1 MRKISSENGSMA
13 VYVSVVL
20 LSMLLILL
28 AIFLMSN
35 QLRKAQ
41 IETVLG
47 IKHSYEDD
55 IEKADEIYANITGS
69 TANIDYVEDG
79 LILHYDAINNTGSGH
94 SNNITTWKDLSG
106 NSNDAIITGGIWE
119 NNSLRFTNAN
129 ELNGVKTINNFPIEF
144 SSNTFNIVFKLSDT
158 TDVDPIL
165 GERTTN
171 TDGFMLFNYERN
183 NNISMDTKGSNTRI
197 SLGKRLSSNVN
208 YNMTV
213 TFSEN
218 IVNMYING
226 LLTST
231 GKFTK
236 ANINFPLTVF
246 TAGTRTN
253 SLGNVYSVKIYNRC
267 LSDSE
272 ILQNYNADTQRF
284 NVN

>member
-28 AIFLMSN
+28 AIFLISN

-119 NNSLRFTNAN
+119 NNSLRFTNAVLQFITIENSNLKQLAANLGLN
-129 ELNGVKTINNFPIEF
+129 EDVIEKIP
-144 SSNTFNIVFKLSDT
+144 NTIVFENYSLDKL
-158 TDVDPIL
+158 
-165 GERTTN
+165 N
-171 TDGFMLFNYERN
+171 
-183 NNISMDTKGSNTRI
+183 
-197 SLGKRLSSNVN
+197 
-208 YNMTV
+208 
-213 TFSEN
+213 FSEEEKN
-218 IVNMYING
+218 TEINRY
-226 LLTST
+226 LAVL
-231 GKFTK
+231 
-236 ANINFPLTVF
+236 
-246 TAGTRTN
+246 
-253 SLGNVYSVKIYNRC
+253 
-267 LSDSE
+267 
-272 ILQNYNADTQRF
+272 
-284 NVN
+284 